1 MYHNKN
7 SNNRIKNK
15 GTLFILGF
23 VLAVMA
29 ATTFGDVE
37 QGPMTAGAEENI
49 NAEDVNVSSMTA
61 GAEEDI
67 NAEDVNVSSMVA
79 EAEEDINTKDV
90 NPDPCGRGV
99 VNVSSG
105 EDIAAGGTIQSI
117 TFDKDRTIKDGL
129 RVLSAMY
136 KKNIVPSPK
145 VDGVMGF
152 TRLYNV
158 TFEEAMDAI
167 LGVNFKYE
175 QKGQLIKVY
184 TEEEYK
190 KIKED
195 KSRMV
200 YKVFTLHYINAAEV
214 KALITPLKSESGKI
228 TSTTAAVVDTE
239 AGKGGDTASMRDTV
253 VVYDFPERLDQ
264 IGQMIKEI
272 DIKPQ
277 QILIEV
283 TVLKVRL
290 TETTEF
296 GINWNNISGTT
307 VTQYTNGISV
317 GLASGIT
324 PAGAGLSVGFHRK
337 LSQSSNDELVSL
349 ITALEDVT
357 DWTVLANPKIMAL
370 NKQAGYINI
379 GSETGYTES
388 TTQTSGGNTTASVA
402 FLPSG
407 TLLRFRPFI
416 CDDGYVRMEINPEE
430 STATTT
436 TVGSTVIPSKTI
448 TQVRTNIMVKD
459 GRTIIIGGLFKE
471 ELTNTDSQVPVFGD
485 IPVVGAIFKRTKD
498 ANIRSELIILI
509 TPHVINEPE
518 ELASEDRENDISRIV
533 HGSRKRISSISR
545 VRIYEDCYAKAVEY
559 YLKGK
564 KKAAL
569 NELNWAL
576 AARPTYLEA
585 LRLKERIIRETAPD
599 GAATIERIMLNVI
612 EREESSKWLR
622 R

>member
-1 MYHNKN
+1 MYHNK
-7 SNNRIKNK
+7 SLKSRIKNK

-23 VLAVMA
+23 VLAVTA
-29 ATTFGDVE
+29 ATAFGDVE
-37 QGPMTAGAEENI
+37 QGPMTAK
-49 NAEDVNVSSMTA
+49 
-61 GAEEDI
+61 AEEDI
-67 NAEDVNVSSMVA
+67 NA
-79 EAEEDINTKDV
+79 KD
-90 NPDPCGRGV
+90 

-200 YKVFTLHYINAAEV
+200 HKVFTLYYINAVEV
-214 KALITPLKSESGKI
+214 KALVTPLLSESGKI
-228 TSTTAAVVDTE
+228 TSTTAAGVDTE
-239 AGKGGDTASMRDTV
+239 AGKGGDTTSMRDTV

-283 TVLKVRL
+283 TVLQADL
-290 TETTEF
+290 SETTEF
-296 GINWNNISGTT
+296 GIDWTKIAGMTATT
-307 VTQYTNGISV
+307 PTQGFPFRMAV
-317 GLASGIT
+317 GLPSAIS
-324 PAGAGLSVGFHRK
+324 PAGSGLTATFTNEEV
-337 LSQSSNDELVSL
+337 VAT
-349 ITALEDVT
+349 ITALEGIT
-357 DWTVLANPKIMAL
+357 NTTVLANPKIMAL

-379 GSETGYTES
+379 GKETGYTES

-416 CDDGYVRMEINPEE
+416 CEDGYIRMEINPEE
-430 STATTT
+430 STASTT

-448 TQVRTNIMVKD
+448 TQVKTNIMVQD
-459 GRTIIIGGLFKE
+459 GKTIIIGGLFKE
-471 ELTNTDSQVPVFGD
+471 NLISTDAQVPVVGD
-485 IPVVGAIFKRTKD
+485 WPIIGALLKRTKD
-498 ANIRSELIILI
+498 TSVRSELIILM
-509 TPHVINEPE
+509 TPHIISTPE
-518 ELASEDRENDISRIV
+518 NFASESEERANDVSRLFY
-533 HGSRKRISSISR
+533 GSRKGISSISR
-545 VRIYEDCYAKAVEY
+545 VRIFEDDYAKAVEY

-564 KKAAL
+564 KEAAL
-569 NELNWAL
+569 NKLNWIL
-576 AARPTYLEA
+576 AARPEYLEA
-585 LRLKERIIRETAPD
+585 SRLKERIIRETTPN
-599 GAATIERIMLNVI
+599 GAATMERVMLDVI
-612 EREESSKWLR
+612 EREESRKWLR
-622 R
+622 K

>member
-7 SNNRIKNK
+7 SKSRIKNK
-15 GTLFILGF
+15 GMLFILGF
-23 VLAVMA
+23 VLVVTA
-29 ATTFGDVE
+29 ATAFGDVE
-37 QGPMTAGAEENI
+37 QGPITAEAEENI
-49 NAEDVNVSSMTA
+49 NA
-61 GAEEDI
+61 
-67 NAEDVNVSSMVA
+67 
-79 EAEEDINTKDV
+79 KD
-90 NPDPCGRGV
+90 

-136 KKNIVPSPK
+136 KKNIVPSAK

-175 QKGQLIKVY
+175 QKGQLIQVY

-190 KIKED
+190 KIKEN

-200 YKVFTLHYINAAEV
+200 HKVFTLYYINAAEV
-214 KALITPLKSESGKI
+214 KALVTPLLSESGKV
-228 TSTTAAVVDTE
+228 TSTTAAGVDTE

-283 TVLKVRL
+283 TVLKVQL
-290 TETTEF
+290 TETTQF
-296 GINWNNISGTT
+296 GINWNTISGTT

-324 PAGAGLSVGFHRK
+324 PAGAGLSVGFTNR
-337 LSQSSNDELVSL
+337 LSNNDELVTL

-416 CDDGYVRMEINPEE
+416 CENGYVRMEINPEE

-448 TQVRTNIMVKD
+448 TQVKTNIMVKD

-471 ELTNTDSQVPVFGD
+471 ELTNTDSQVPVLGD

-518 ELASEDRENDISRIV
+518 ELASASEQRENDISRIV
-533 HGSRKRISSISR
+533 NGSRKRISSISR

-564 KKAAL
+564 KEAAL

-599 GAATIERIMLNVI
+599 GAATMERIMLDVI

-622 R
+622 K

>member
-49 NAEDVNVSSMTA
+49 NAEDVNVSSMA
-61 GAEEDI
+61 
-67 NAEDVNVSSMVA
+67 A

-200 YKVFTLHYINAAEV
+200 YKVFTLYYINAAEV

-283 TVLKVRL
+283 TVLKATL

-296 GINWNNISGTT
+296 GINWTKIAGMTAT
-307 VTQYTNGISV
+307 PGQGFPFGMAI
-317 GLASGIT
+317 GLASGIA
-324 PAGAGLSVGFHRK
+324 PAGTGLTATF
-337 LSQSSNDELVSL
+337 SNEEVVAS
-349 ITALEDVT
+349 ITALEDVSGV
-357 DWTVLANPKIMAL
+357 TVLANPKIMAL

-379 GSETGYTES
+379 GNETGYTES

-416 CDDGYVRMEINPEE
+416 CENGYVRMEINPEE
-430 STATTT
+430 STASTITTST
-436 TVGSTVIPSKTI
+436 GTVIPSKTI
-448 TQVRTNIMVKD
+448 TQVKTNIMVQD
-459 GRTIIIGGLFKE
+459 GKTVIIGGLFKE
-471 ELTNTDSQVPVFGD
+471 QITSTDGQVPLIGD
-485 IPVVGAIFKRTKD
+485 LPIIGALAKRTKD
-498 ANIRSELIILI
+498 ANIRSELIILM
-509 TPHVINEPE
+509 TPHIINTPE
-518 ELASEDRENDISRIV
+518 DLASESEERVNDVSRIYY
-533 HGSRKRISSISR
+533 GSRKGISSLSR
-545 VRIYEDCYAKAVEY
+545 VRIYEDCYAQAVEC

-564 KKAAL
+564 KEAAM
-569 NELNWAL
+569 NKLNWAL

-585 LRLKERIIRETAPD
+585 LRLKERIIRETTPN
-599 GAATIERIMLNVI
+599 GAATMERVMLDVI
-612 EREESSKWLR
+612 EREESNKWLR
-622 R
+622 K

>member
-1 MYHNKN
+1 MYHNK
-7 SNNRIKNK
+7 SLKSRIKNK

-29 ATTFGDVE
+29 ATAFPAVAANAALAESAGDVE
-37 QGPMTAGAEENI
+37 QVP
-49 NAEDVNVSSMTA
+49 MTA

-67 NAEDVNVSSMVA
+67 NA
-79 EAEEDINTKDV
+79 KD
-90 NPDPCGRGV
+90 

-136 KKNIVPSPK
+136 KKNIVPSAK

-175 QKGQLIKVY
+175 QKGQLIMVY

-190 KIKED
+190 KIKEN
-195 KSRMV
+195 KSRLV
-200 YKVFTLHYINAAEV
+200 HKVFTLYYINAAEV
-214 KALITPLKSESGKI
+214 KALITPVLSESGRI
-228 TSTTAAVVDTE
+228 GTTTAAAVDTE
-239 AGKGGDTASMRDTV
+239 AGKGGDTASMRDTI

-264 IGQMIKEI
+264 IGRMIKEV
-272 DIKPQ
+272 DVKPQ

-283 TVLKVRL
+283 TVLKAQL
-290 TETTEF
+290 SETTEF
-296 GINWNNISGTT
+296 GINWTKIAGMTAT
-307 VTQYTNGISV
+307 PGQGFPFGMAI

-324 PAGAGLSVGFHRK
+324 PVGTGLTVNLTNEEVVAS
-337 LSQSSNDELVSL
+337 
-349 ITALEDVT
+349 ITALEGIT
-357 DWTVLANPKIMAL
+357 NTTVLANPKIMAL
-370 NKQAGYINI
+370 NKQAGHINI
-379 GSETGYTES
+379 GEKRGYTAS
-388 TTQTSGGNTTASVA
+388 TTQGQTTTTSVD
-402 FLPSG
+402 FLESG
-407 TLLRFRPFI
+407 TILNFRPFI
-416 CDDGYVRMEINPEE
+416 CEDGYIRMEINPEE
-430 STATTT
+430 STGSLQALNDLPLKTTT
-436 TVGSTVIPSKTI
+436 EVK
-448 TQVRTNIMVKD
+448 TNIMVKD

-471 ELTNTDSQVPVFGD
+471 DLTNADSQVPVLGD
-485 IPVVGAIFKRTKD
+485 IPFVGALFKKTKD
-498 ANIRSELIILI
+498 TNIRSELIILI
-509 TPHVINEPE
+509 TPHIINEPE
-518 ELASEDRENDISRIV
+518 DLASASEERANDISRIV
-533 HGSRKRISSISR
+533 NGSRKGISSISR

-559 YLKGK
+559 YLKGEK
-564 KKAAL
+564 EAAL

-599 GAATIERIMLNVI
+599 GAATMERIMLDVV

-622 R
+622 K